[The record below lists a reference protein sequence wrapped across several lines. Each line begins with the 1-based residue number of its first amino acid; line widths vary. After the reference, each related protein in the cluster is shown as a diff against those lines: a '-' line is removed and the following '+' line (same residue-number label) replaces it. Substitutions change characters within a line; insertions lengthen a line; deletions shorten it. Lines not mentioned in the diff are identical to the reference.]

1 MRGRST
7 DTQRFRE
14 WSGQRR
20 KPPLKKPSSFRPSH
34 IPNRDNISR
43 IQTVNC
49 SHANV
54 VASKAMKH
62 LLRLFAA
69 IVLILSAVGTPTVA
83 QPNPPPV
90 AVKKVA
96 DGLYFFFDYAG
107 SNSVFLVTD
116 GGVLVI
122 DTRQH
127 PRAGQEL
134 IAEIRKITNKP
145 IRFVINSHF
154 HGDHTFGNA
163 AFQATGAQFIAQ
175 EQTPK
180 IMQKVQAKEMA
191 RRQAYFKTHNYDP
204 NEVKLILPQITF
216 DKSLTLWLGGREVR
230 LMYLGPGQQDGDT
243 FVYFPH
249 AHALFTPGS
258 FATRNIPNFAF
269 TTSVDSWINLLD
281 HVAGMNDIEVILPA
295 HGDLATQADVRE
307 FSAMLRDLY
316 TTVKADADKGVSVQ
330 EAQRTLTFPQYRNW
344 RNYGRVKDEVGSL

>member
-1 MRGRST
+1 
-7 DTQRFRE
+7 
-14 WSGQRR
+14 
-20 KPPLKKPSSFRPSH
+20 
-34 IPNRDNISR
+34 
-43 IQTVNC
+43 
-49 SHANV
+49 
-54 VASKAMKH
+54 MKH
-62 LLRLFAA
+62 LLGLFAA
-69 IVLILSAVGTPTVA
+69 FALLLCWANAPALA

-96 DGLYFFFDYAG
+96 EDLYFFFDYAG
-107 SNSVFLVTD
+107 SNSVFLVTND
-116 GGVLVI
+116 GVLVI

-134 IAEIRKITNKP
+134 IGEIRKITDKP

-163 AFQATGAQFIAQ
+163 AFQAAGAQFIAQ
-175 EQTPK
+175 EETPK

-191 RRQAYFKTHNYDP
+191 RRQAYFKSHNYDP

-216 DKSLTLWLGGREVR
+216 DKSMTLWLGGREVR

-258 FATRNIPNFAF
+258 FATRNIPNMAF

-281 HVAGMNDIEVILPA
+281 RVVGMNDVDIILPA
-295 HGDLATQADVRE
+295 HGDLATQADVKE

-316 TTVKADADKGVSVQ
+316 TTVKTDADRGITLK
-330 EAQRTLTFPQYRNW
+330 EAQSTLTFPQYRNW
-344 RNYGRVKDEVGSL
+344 RNYGRIKDEIGSLYELIKTGKRSYFE

>member
-1 MRGRST
+1 
-7 DTQRFRE
+7 
-14 WSGQRR
+14 
-20 KPPLKKPSSFRPSH
+20 
-34 IPNRDNISR
+34 
-43 IQTVNC
+43 
-49 SHANV
+49 
-54 VASKAMKH
+54 MKH
-62 LLRLFAA
+62 FIGLIAAFALLLC
-69 IVLILSAVGTPTVA
+69 AVNTPAPA

-90 AVKKVA
+90 TVKKVA
-96 DGLYFFFDYAG
+96 DDLYFFFDYAG

-116 GGVLVI
+116 DGVLVI

-134 IAEIRKITNKP
+134 IGEIRKITDKP

-163 AFQATGAQFIAQ
+163 AFQAAGAQFIAQ
-175 EQTPK
+175 QETPK
-180 IMQKVQAKEMA
+180 IMRKVQAKEMA
-191 RRQAYFKTHNYDP
+191 RRQAYFKSHNYDP

-216 DKSLTLWLGGREVR
+216 DKSMTLWLGGREVR

-269 TTSVDSWINLLD
+269 TTSVDSWIGVLD
-281 HVAGMNDIEVILPA
+281 RVAGMKDVDVILPA
-295 HGDLATQADVRE
+295 HGDLATQADVKE
-307 FSAMLRDLY
+307 FSAMLRDMY
-316 TTVKADADKGVSVQ
+316 TTVKAAADNGVGLA

-344 RNYGRVKDEVGSL
+344 RNYGRVKDEIASLYELIKTGRRSYFE